1 MIRAVIKH
9 VTVAVLL
16 LLNSCIT
23 MYIPYAVDI
32 PLVEERGDNKIDAGI
47 SLDRLCYSISLFHKT
62 YCH

>member
-1 MIRAVIKH
+1 
-9 VTVAVLL
+9 
-16 LLNSCIT
+16 